1 MIEINVFTMVVL
13 IVFMSLTAGVI
24 NKWLKTKRT
33 SKELV
38 KRIEVLEDQVLV
50 GSDLETRVQALEAI
64 ATDEKRHLDREIR
77 AL

>member
-1 MIEINVFTMVVL
+1 MIDVFTMVVL

-33 SKELV
+33 SKEFI
-38 KRIEVLEDQVLV
+38 KRIEFLEEQVLV
-50 GSDLETRVQALEAI
+50 GNDLENRVQALEAI

-77 AL
+77 SL